1 MQIFRDL
8 IYSISATNMVD
19 MVIIASLIYL
29 FLSWMKGTRAFQI
42 MASMLVIGLVYYV
55 ASKMGLILTS
65 VLFQYLWA
73 AIIVVLVIVFQPEI
87 RHMLDRASPIR
98 YLSGRSSTPV
108 LPSLI
113 DETVNAV
120 AELARWRIGALIVFQ
135 RLDRLDN
142 VILKG
147 KELDAVL
154 SSETLVTIFQKTS
167 PLHDGAV
174 LVHRDRIS
182 AASCILPL
190 STDETLSSQYGT
202 RHRAAVGLA
211 ERSDAVCVVVSEE
224 RGEVSLV
231 VGSTITNHKRK
242 GDFTEALQK
251 ELAAVTPL
259 QHASVRGILSS
270 LVSDWRLKLL
280 SLGTAVLLWFVVVGP
295 RSSEV
300 GISVPIQYI
309 NLPAEMEITG
319 KWADRID
326 VRLRGSESSLAN
338 LRPGSVRVLVDLSA
352 AIPGL
357 NFFRISEK
365 NMQVP
370 PGIVIGKI
378 RPQDLDLRIEAASVR
393 KFLISP
399 NVKGSLPPN
408 VKVSITPPEVR
419 VRALQDDLKK
429 VMSVTTK
436 PVNVSDL
443 LENKKVTVP
452 VSVQPDGIRID
463 GVEPLEVSISI
474 EEGSP

>member
-19 MVIIASLIYL
+19 MLIIACLIYL

-42 MASMLVIGLVYYV
+42 VATMLVIGLVYYV

-98 YLSGRSSTPV
+98 YLSGRSGTSV
-108 LPSLI
+108 APSLI
-113 DETVNAV
+113 EETVNAV

-147 KELDAVL
+147 KDLDAVL
-154 SSETLVTIFQKTS
+154 SSETLVTIFQKNS

-174 LVHRDRIS
+174 LVHQERIS

-202 RHRAAVGLA
+202 RHRAAVGLT
-211 ERSDAVCVVVSEE
+211 ERSDAICVVVSEE

-231 VGSTITNHKRK
+231 AASNITNYKRK

-251 ELAAVTPL
+251 ELAAVTPI
-259 QHASVRGILSS
+259 QKGGMRGVLTAV
-270 LVSDWRLKLL
+270 VSEWRLKLV
-280 SLGTAVLLWFVVVGP
+280 SLATAILLWFVVVGP

-319 KWADRID
+319 KWTDKID
-326 VRLRGSESSLAN
+326 VRLRGSESSLAH
-338 LRPGSVRVLVDLSA
+338 LRPGSVRVLVDLGTA
-352 AIPGL
+352 MPGL
-357 NFFRISEK
+357 NFYRISPK

-370 PGIVIGKI
+370 PGISIGKI
-378 RPQDLDLRIEAASVR
+378 RPQDLDLKIEAASVR
-393 KFLISP
+393 KYVISP
-399 NVKGSLPPN
+399 NITGALPPN
-408 VKVSITPPEVR
+408 MKVSVTPSEVK

-429 VMSVTTK
+429 VMSVTTHAVEA
-436 PVNVSDL
+436 PEL
-443 LENKKVTVP
+443 LERKKLTVP
-452 VSVQPDGIRID
+452 VTVQPEGIRVDGI
-463 GVEPLEVSISI
+463 EPLEVTISV
-474 EEGSP
+474 EEGSS